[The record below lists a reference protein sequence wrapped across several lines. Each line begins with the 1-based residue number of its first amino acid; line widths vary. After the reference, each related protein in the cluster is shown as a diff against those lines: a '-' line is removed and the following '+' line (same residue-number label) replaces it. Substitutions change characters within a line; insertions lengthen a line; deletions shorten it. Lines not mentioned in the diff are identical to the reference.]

1 MKRYFCNV
9 WKFWNNSETT
19 NLLRLK
25 NGRLK
30 AKNGYKRPEADVL
43 RLKTSFLYTS
53 KTHSCAN

>member
-1 MKRYFCNV
+1 MDVLWQENTFKA
-9 WKFWNNSETT
+9 
-19 NLLRLK
+19 K

-30 AKNGYKRPEADVL
+30 AKNGYIRPEADVL